1 MRSATA
7 LFRRHASYSAIPMMN
22 SPMML
27 LIPARIGN
35 AAARRNSAPRPSSTT
50 PTPIRNGVVD
60 SRARGR
66 RQQPQPQR
74 LCEPSAR
81 GSAVPLRYDVAATPL
96 TRDVTVDLVIRR
108 RDRLLA
114 YGATGPRGSGAA
126 LGTLELQISAG
137 RGSGLLVAH
146 RPAPDWGGGGARP
159 NLLLLVDTAQSV
171 TSQIAFEILIGIVD
185 TYEYHGRQ
193 AQGGNAVA
201 PH

>member
-35 AAARRNSAPRPSSTT
+35 AAARRNSAPRPSSTP
-50 PTPIRNGVVD
+50 PTPIRFGAV
-60 SRARGR
+60 RAESTVAAGR
-66 RQQPQPQR
+66 
-74 LCEPSAR
+74 A
-81 GSAVPLRYDVAATPL
+81 APLRYDGAATPL
-96 TRDVTVDLVIRR
+96 TSDVTVDLVIRR

-193 AQGGNAVA
+193 A
-201 PH
+201 